1 MSHSKIRILSAVLL
15 VIAFVNVSGFAA
27 TAKKRAPAPHTAKE
41 PTGVGRFNAVDALM
55 KDAIAEQIP
64 PGAVVLV
71 GHNGK
76 VVYRKAFGYRSL
88 EPTREPMTLDTVFDM
103 ASLTKCLATATS
115 ITRMLELGQIRLN
128 DSVAKYLPEFA
139 QNGKEDITIRQ
150 LVTHY
155 SGLPPDLDLKQP
167 WEGYDTAIKM
177 AMAEKLDNPPGAKFV
192 YSDINYIVLGE
203 LVHKISGM
211 MLDQYAK
218 VHIYRPL
225 KMTRTTFNPPASWRP
240 KIEAT
245 QYDERGVMLK
255 GVVHDPTS
263 RRMGG
268 VAGHAGLFSTADDVA
283 KFAQMMLN
291 QGKPILSSLSVE
303 KMTTP
308 QQPPIG
314 PSLRGIG
321 WDIDSPFS
329 SNRGELLPIGS
340 YGHTGFTG
348 TSLWI
353 DPTTN
358 TYIILLANG
367 VHPRG
372 GKPGLVALRGRLAD
386 AVAASLD
393 LSVTEKEKLQEARIT
408 GYNEAVSAE
417 RHVITR
423 NGQVK
428 TGIDVL
434 EASNFSQLQATEGH
448 KLRVGIITNQSGL
461 DGNGNRTI
469 DVLAKAPNV
478 ELKAIFTPEHG
489 LFGTVDTTDISNS
502 KDPATDVTVYSVY
515 GDTDEKR
522 HPPMDVLKDLD
533 AVVFDIQDAGV
544 RCYTYETTLGYFL
557 ESAAKAGIAMY
568 VLDRPNPINGNF
580 IQGAIS
586 EPGRSNFVDYH
597 PIPMRHA
604 MTIGELAQLFNGER
618 HINAKLTVIKMDGWQ
633 RGDWF
638 DSTGLLWINPSP
650 NLRSLTETT
659 LYPGVVLIEG
669 TNVSVGRGT
678 DTPFEVV
685 GAPWIKPKQFADYLN
700 ARLIQGVRFVPTTFM
715 PTDSRYKG
723 LPCGGVNI
731 VVTDRN
737 FLDSTE
743 LGMELASALLKLY
756 PNDYKI
762 GKLID
767 LMGNEELASRLKA
780 GEDPRRIQQD
790 VQEQIDKFVEVRA
803 KYLLY

>member
-1 MSHSKIRILSAVLL
+1 MHHLKSRFFHAVLVFL
-15 VIAFVNVSGFAA
+15 ICSSASGLA
-27 TAKKRAPAPHTAKE
+27 TAQKKPVSAEIDSAQFK
-41 PTGVGRFNAVDALM
+41 NVDAIM
-55 KDAIAEQIP
+55 KDAVAEQVP

-76 VVYRKAFGYRSL
+76 IVYRKAFGFRSL
-88 EPTREPMTLDTVFDM
+88 EPVRLPMTIATEFDM
-103 ASLTKCLATATS
+103 ASLTKCLATAVS
-115 ITRMLELGQIRLN
+115 ITQLLEHGQIRLN
-128 DSVAKYLPEFA
+128 DAVAKYLPDFA
-139 QNGKEDITIRQ
+139 QNGKEEITIRQ
-150 LVTHY
+150 LATHY
-155 SGLPPDLDLKQP
+155 SGLPPDLDLKQS
-167 WEGYDTAIKM
+167 WRGYDTAIRI
-177 AMAEKLDNPPGAKFV
+177 AMATKLDNPPGAKFV

-203 LVHKISGM
+203 LVHRVSGET
-211 MLDQYAK
+211 LDQYASA
-218 VHIYRPL
+218 HIYQPL
-225 KMTRTTFNPPASWRP
+225 GMTHTTFNPPARWDANTA
-240 KIEAT
+240 AT
-245 QYDERGVMLK
+245 EYDDRGVMLR
-255 GVVHDPTS
+255 GVVHDPTA

-283 KFAQMMLN
+283 KFAQAMLDG
-291 QGKPILSSLSVE
+291 GKPVLTSLGLE

-308 QQPPIG
+308 QQPPTG
-314 PSLRGIG
+314 TALRGIG

-329 SNRGELLPIGS
+329 SNRGELLPVGS

-358 TYIILLANG
+358 TYIVILANG

-372 GKPGLVALRGRLAD
+372 NKPGVVSLRGRVAD
-386 AVAASLD
+386 AVISALNLTPSQ
-393 LSVTEKEKLQEARIT
+393 KEEVRQQRIT
-408 GYNEAVSAE
+408 GYNEAESAA
-417 RHVITR
+417 RRVLTR

-434 EASNFSQLQATEGH
+434 EEHGFAELVAPEGR
-448 KLRVGIITNQSGL
+448 KLRVGVLTNQTGMDSEGR
-461 DGNGNRTI
+461 RTI

-478 ELKAIFTPEHG
+478 ELKAIFSPEHG
-489 LFGTVDTTDISNS
+489 IFGEADTTNIGNS
-502 KDPATDVTVYSVY
+502 RDAATGVTVYSVY
-515 GDTDEKR
+515 GATDAQR
-522 HPPMDVLKDLD
+522 HPPMDVLRDLD
-533 AVVFDIQDAGV
+533 AIVFDMQDVGV

-557 ESAAKAGIAMY
+557 ESAAKAGIGIY

-586 EPGRSNFVDYH
+586 DPSHSNFTDYH

-604 MTIGELAQLFNGER
+604 MTIGELAQLFNAER
-618 HINAKLTVIKMDGWQ
+618 HINAKLTVVKMEGWQ

-650 NLRSLTETT
+650 NLRSLTEAT
-659 LYPGVVLIEG
+659 LYPGVVLVEG

-678 DTPFEVV
+678 DTPFELV
-685 GAPWIKPKQFADYLN
+685 GAPWIKPKDFADYLN
-700 ARLIQGVRFVPTTFM
+700 ARLIQGVRFVPVTFTPTTAL
-715 PTDSRYKG
+715 YKG
-723 LPCGGVNI
+723 LACGGVNI
-731 VVTDRN
+731 VVTERN

-743 LGMELASALLKLY
+743 LGMELASALVKLY

-762 GKLID
+762 GKMVD
-767 LMGNEELASRLKA
+767 LLGNEEIANRIKS

-790 VQEQIDKFVEVRA
+790 IQEQINGFVEVRK